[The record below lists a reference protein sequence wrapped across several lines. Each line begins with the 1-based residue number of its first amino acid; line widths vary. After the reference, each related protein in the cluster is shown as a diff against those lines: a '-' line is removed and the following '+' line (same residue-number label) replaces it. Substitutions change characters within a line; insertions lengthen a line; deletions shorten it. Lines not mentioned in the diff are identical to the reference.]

1 MSRMLVSKAT
11 LLSVMAAVATLAL
24 AGAAEA
30 HAHLVA
36 STPAANA
43 SGAAPSQIELK
54 FSEAPLAKFSGIAV
68 SAASG
73 ASVAVKSLKGADAN
87 KMIFAPTTPLKPGV
101 YSVKWHAVT
110 ADTHRTQGAFTF
122 TVR

>member
-1 MSRMLVSKAT
+1 MSRKHFSRAK
-11 LLSVMAAVATLAL
+11 LLPVAAAFAMLAL
-24 AGAAEA
+24 AGAAQA

-36 STPAANA
+36 STPTPNA
-43 SGAAPSQIELK
+43 SGPAPSQIELK
-54 FSEAPLAKFSGIAV
+54 FSEAPLAKFSGIKV
-68 SAASG
+68 SDAAG
-73 ASVAVKSLKGADAN
+73 GSVAVRPVKGAGA
-87 KMIFAPTTPLKPGV
+87 KEMTFAPTAPLKAGV

>member
-1 MSRMLVSKAT
+1 MFVFKAT
-11 LLSVMAAVATLAL
+11 PLPVMAAVATLAL

-43 SGAAPSQIELK
+43 SGAAPSQIDLK
-54 FSEAPLAKFSGIAV
+54 FSEAPLAKFSGIEV
-68 SAASG
+68 SDATGG
-73 ASVAVKSLKGADAN
+73 AVAVKSLKAADA
-87 KMIFAPTTPLKPGV
+87 KEMTFAPTAPLKPGV

>member
-1 MSRMLVSKAT
+1 MFRMLSSKAK
-11 LLSVMAAVATLAL
+11 LLPVTAAFAALAL

-30 HAHLVA
+30 HAHLLA

-43 SGAAPSQIELK
+43 SGPAPSQIDLK

-68 SAASG
+68 SDATG
-73 ASVAVKSLKGADAN
+73 GSVPAMPMKGADA
-87 KMIFAPTTPLKPGV
+87 KTLTFMPTAPLKPGV

>member
-1 MSRMLVSKAT
+1 MFRMLVSKAT
-11 LLSVMAAVATLAL
+11 LLPVMAAIATLGL

-54 FSEAPLAKFSGIAV
+54 FSEAPLTKFSGISV
-68 SAASG
+68 SNAAG
-73 ASVAVKSLKGADAN
+73 RSVPAMAMKGADA
-87 KMIFAPTTPLKPGV
+87 KTLTFMPTSPFKPGV

-110 ADTHRTQGAFTF
+110 PDTHRTEGGFTF

>member
-1 MSRMLVSKAT
+1 MYRTIFAKAVFLPVT
-11 LLSVMAAVATLAL
+11 AAFAMLAL

-43 SGAAPSQIELK
+43 SGAAPSQIDLQ
-54 FSEAPLAKFSGIAV
+54 FSEAPLEKFSGI
-68 SAASG
+68 
-73 ASVAVKSLKGADAN
+73 SVFDARGRSVPAMSMKGADA
-87 KMIFAPTTPLKPGV
+87 KTLTFMPTSPFKPGV

-110 ADTHRTQGAFTF
+110 ADTHRTQGAFAF